1 MKYNS
6 KAFLF
11 FNIISFYIY
20 WWASFLGVSYGY
32 YYFGPIF
39 TLIYLVLHFI
49 LIKNK
54 LKEFKF
60 IMICTILGFIIETS
74 FLKLDII
81 EYRGILT
88 DRFDIAPLWIV
99 LLWSGLAST
108 FFHSFKW
115 ILGNYKL
122 GIPLGAIF
130 TPLAYLYGVKFDIIS
145 FSYPLVES
153 YLILSIVWGF
163 AFFLLIYIADFFN

>member
-1 MKYNS
+1 M
-6 KAFLF
+6 F
-11 FNIISFYIY
+11 
-20 WWASFLGVSYGY
+20 
-32 YYFGPIF
+32 
-39 TLIYLVLHFI
+39 
-49 LIKNK
+49 
-54 LKEFKF
+54 
-60 IMICTILGFIIETS
+60 CTILGFIIETS